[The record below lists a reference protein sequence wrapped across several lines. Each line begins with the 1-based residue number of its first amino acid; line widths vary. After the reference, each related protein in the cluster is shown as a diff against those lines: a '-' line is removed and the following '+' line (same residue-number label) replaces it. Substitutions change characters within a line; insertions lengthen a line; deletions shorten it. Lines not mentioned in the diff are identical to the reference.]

1 MEGVILSYWET
12 ILLGIPSGIVS
23 AFLVWL
29 TIKTWATV
37 FTPWL
42 RTQIYR
48 GVDVRGEWTLV
59 QLTDDQGQV
68 VSEMELAAQTVS
80 YVLNIE
86 KQYGHVLKGW
96 FSQSVKSSDTET
108 QGRYLVR
115 GQILDGVVMLSL
127 SPQNK
132 SKSSFGTLLMYVVC
146 AGAQLEGKFTFKGAK
161 TNKINAIDISLKK
174 RL

>member
-1 MEGVILSYWET
+1 MNYWET

-48 GVDVRGEWTLV
+48 GVDVKGEWTLV
-59 QLTDDQGQV
+59 EMTGEQGV
-68 VSEMELAAQTVS
+68 AVEVMEDATQTVS

-96 FSQSVKSSDTET
+96 FSQSYKSSESES
-108 QGRYLVR
+108 QGRYQVQ

-132 SKSSFGTLLMYVVC
+132 CKSSFGTLLMYVVS
-146 AGAQLEGKFTFKGAK
+146 AGGELEGKFTYKGAK
-161 TNKINAIDISLKK
+161 TNRINAIDISLKK